1 EDDAVS
7 GRVSFVP
14 FDLVVRDDNLFADLP
29 VWTAERTIRAF
40 VGDDSDIAIL
50 VHLEAVGPI
59 GIGFAA
65 ARHEWGVGLHELLK
79 PRAHVPRLVRHVT
92 KVPRSCW
99 RHEQHGSSDDAEHVC
114 LSQHESAGRSHWG
127 SPDWGYVTLAKFC
140 LRGIAADKP
149 VLHQS
154 ADGPA
159 VIA

>member
-1 EDDAVS
+1 
-7 GRVSFVP
+7 
-14 FDLVVRDDNLFADLP
+14 NLFAELP
-29 VWTAERTIRAF
+29 VRTAERTIRAF
-40 VGDDSDIAIL
+40 VGDDGDIAIL

-59 GIGFAA
+59 SIGFAA

-79 PRAHVPRLVRHVT
+79 PRAHVRRLVLPLSQVA
-92 KVPRSCW
+92 RSCR
-99 RHEQHGSSDDAEHVC
+99 RHEQHERNDDAEHVC

-159 VIA
+159 VIAVRVTGSFSCALGCATKV